1 MRAGLDH
8 ALADL
13 EAMLPEWT
21 AHLRTPAFAWTQFD
35 ALAAPILDAAQTGT
49 ERNEVRACLDALL
62 ERHGL
67 RRP

>member
-21 AHLRTPAFAWTQFD
+21 AHLRTPAFAWMQFD
-35 ALAAPILDAAQTGT
+35 ALAAPILDAAQRGA
-49 ERNEVRACLDALL
+49 ERAEVTARLDAML

>member
-21 AHLRTPAFAWTQFD
+21 AHLRTPAFAWTHFD
-35 ALAAPILDAAQTGT
+35 ALTAPILDAAQPAA
-49 ERNEVRACLDALL
+49 ERAEVTARLDAML